1 MYDNIGGKIK
11 GLAKVGFIVEAIA
24 AVITGI
30 ALMALDGDMILIGL
44 LVMLLGPIVAWVSSW
59 LLYGFGEL
67 IDNVCRIAANT
78 RTLKNESTSFNTA
91 NNAVNKMES
100 SKEIS
105 TKPFFKSVSTNQT
118 STQRQCPHCG
128 ETITSKICAMCGKE
142 NNLFK

>member
-1 MYDNIGGKIK
+1 MYDNIGEKIK
-11 GLAKVGFIVEAIA
+11 GLAKVMFIVEAIA
-24 AVITGI
+24 AVIGGLVLLVGKLL
-30 ALMALDGDMILIGL
+30 AIGL
-44 LVMLLGPIVAWVSSW
+44 LTLFLGPVVAWVSSW